1 MIIRRKR
8 FSAINAVFNTMS
20 LAGSVSAGK
29 EAKQNDAAHKQSMQQ
44 AAENNKQL
52 VEQLNKVAKG

>member
-1 MIIRRKR
+1 
-8 FSAINAVFNTMS
+8 MS